1 MAWIHFFPMSFVCCI
16 FFMLVPLLA
25 TAQDGVC
32 RTLVSE
38 DKSDG
43 SLIGPYHNFSV
54 SCINDSFALLNV
66 RETDKRDYKSVT
78 VEMKCTNE
86 ILNTSYSRILLYQ
99 YSPRSERNIS
109 VHYNTNLEPGTSC
122 VFSGCVRTGP
132 AENNVYK
139 YNIQEATCNQSID
152 NWRSSSSMTIDS
164 TSMISPSPSPLP
176 SSTSTDSTPSSS
188 LSLIYGISESNFMI
202 NIPTKTVSNN
212 GGSLTAGIGISNI
225 LLPTCSLDSS
235 MLARSMLVVCVIL
248 AVAIIVF
255 GAIIII
261 FAFALCHIR
270 SRQVFQSEKNVHME
284 SAKSFNGC

>member
-1 MAWIHFFPMSFVCCI
+1 
-16 FFMLVPLLA
+16 
-25 TAQDGVC
+25 
-32 RTLVSE
+32 
-38 DKSDG
+38 
-43 SLIGPYHNFSV
+43 
-54 SCINDSFALLNV
+54 
-66 RETDKRDYKSVT
+66 
-78 VEMKCTNE
+78 
-86 ILNTSYSRILLYQ
+86 YSRILLYQ

-270 SRQVFQSEKNVHME
+270 SRQIVTISNTLDMAIRSSLASLAFPLLFTALLHLSTVARAQEYPDGVCRPHLVKGDKSDSSLVGPYHNFSVSCINDSFALLNVRETGKRDYMFVTVE
-284 SAKSFNGC
+284 MKCTNEILNTS